1 LGVYYLKSPFYRQF
15 GTLVLPIYYF
25 GIGLLPIGERI
36 LHFKSTIMQKIVLRY
51 GLYATLFIVAM
62 SALEFFILN
71 DLLSDTLQEVAGYLT
86 MLLSMV
92 FVFFGL
98 KQYRD
103 KYNNG
108 RLSFGQG
115 MKIGILIV
123 LIPSVA
129 FGLFDLLYTEV
140 LHPGWVD
147 EYYANYIAKLKA
159 STPPGQLEEAL
170 QKANAQKEMFSN
182 PWMQFL
188 LMSATVFII
197 GLIVTIIASLTLR
210 RSRPAIA

>member
-1 LGVYYLKSPFYRQF
+1 
-15 GTLVLPIYYF
+15 
-25 GIGLLPIGERI
+25 
-36 LHFKSTIMQKIVLRY
+36 MQKIVLRY
-51 GLYATLFIVAM
+51 GLYATLFIVAL
-62 SALEFFILN
+62 SALEFFVLN
-71 DLLSDTLQEVAGYLT
+71 DLLSSTLQEVSGYLT

-108 RLSFGQG
+108 QLSFGKG

-147 EYYANYIAKLKA
+147 EYYTNYIAKLKA
-159 STPPGQLEEAL
+159 STPPGQLEAAL
-170 QKANAQKEMFSN
+170 KKANEQKEMFSN
-182 PWMQFL
+182 PLLQFL
-188 LMSATVFII
+188 LMSVTVFII
-197 GLIVTIIASLTLR
+197 GLIVTIIAALTLR
-210 RSRPAIA
+210 RNKPVEPAPIHS

>member
-1 LGVYYLKSPFYRQF
+1 MA
-15 GTLVLPIYYF
+15 LP
-25 GIGLLPIGERI
+25 RCI
-36 LHFKSTIMQKIVLRY
+36 LHVKSTIMQKIIVRN
-51 GLYATLFIVAM
+51 GLYATLLIVAL
-62 SALEFFILN
+62 SALEFFV
-71 DLLSDTLQEVAGYLT
+71 LSKFAGIALQEVAGYLT

-92 FVFFGL
+92 FVFLGI

-108 RLSFGQG
+108 QLSFVQG
-115 MKIGILIV
+115 MKVGILIV

-147 EYYANYIAKLKA
+147 EYYANYIARIKA
-159 STPPGQLEEAL
+159 STPPGQLEAAL

-182 PWMQFL
+182 PLIQFL
-188 LMSATVFII
+188 LMAATVFII
-197 GLIVTIIASLTLR
+197 GLIVTIIAALTLR
-210 RSRPAIA
+210 RGKPVQLAPIN